1 MTRERREKLILGVT
15 LAVTL
20 LLVALCCWRI
30 FRPTMTL
37 QVMSIGETGGVG
49 VDTGAERDTLY
60 AGGAK
65 YWFHLRNVEKLTR
78 NGRPCAVEELQVGDW
93 VRITYNGRFRRLESS
108 YEKWVNGE
116 VLHYESNYD
125 FVKIYQVRIL
135 DR

>member
-1 MTRERREKLILGVT
+1 VTRDRREKLVLVFVAGLV
-15 LAVTL
+15 LA
-20 LLVALCCWRI
+20 LVALSCWRI
-30 FRPTMTL
+30 FRPSMTL
-37 QVMSIGETGGVG
+37 QVMSISETGGVG
-49 VDTGAERDTLY
+49 VDTGAERETLY

-65 YWFHLRNVEKLTR
+65 YWFHLGNVEKLTR
-78 NGRPCAVEELQVGDW
+78 NGKPCAAEELQVGDW
-93 VRITYNGRFRRLESS
+93 VRITYNGRFRRQESS